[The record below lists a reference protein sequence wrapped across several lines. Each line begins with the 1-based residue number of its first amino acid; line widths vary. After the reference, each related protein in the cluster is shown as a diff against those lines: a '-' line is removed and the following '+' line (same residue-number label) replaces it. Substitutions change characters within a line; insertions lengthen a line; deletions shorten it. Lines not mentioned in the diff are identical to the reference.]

1 MIGLACLSKDL
12 YFMRVILVCE
22 VSSTHGRQLSEAVS
36 RARGHHS
43 CSAKSQGSINIAEIL
58 PSGSWETMD

>member
-1 MIGLACLSKDL
+1 
-12 YFMRVILVCE
+12 MRVILVCE